1 MCTVIFNVVCHGV
14 LYMLIQY
21 VFFKVYFN
29 LLLICDVVIYFFDFM
44 LFNKSVYTLGN
55 LTDCNRVYFLECD
68 VLLIF
73 IPLSVYVLFL
83 HIIYTG
89 I

>member
-1 MCTVIFNVVCHGV
+1 
-14 LYMLIQY
+14 MLLFI
-21 VFFKVYFN
+21 
-29 LLLICDVVIYFFDFM
+29 FFDFM

-55 LTDCNRVYFLECD
+55 LIDCNRVYFLECD
-68 VLLIF
+68 VLWIF
-73 IPLSVYVLFL
+73 IPLSVYILFL